1 MATIGCRYVVFAPIK
16 TEEHGKAPVYDT
28 GVVLGRSISMDMSYE
43 RNDSKLYA
51 DDTLA
56 ESDNSITGGTMTVGV
71 DQFTP
76 EGRVAA
82 LGVELVEVEGQ
93 SVYRTKGKAAP
104 YGGLGIIEVQRYKG
118 VTTYNPTWVYKT
130 QFGPAG
136 KSMKTKGESI
146 DWQTREAQG
155 DIMGTYID
163 DSGEPTFVDDTS
175 FATEAEAIAWINKM
189 ANIA

>member
-1 MATIGCRYVVFAPIK
+1 MATIGCRYMVFAPLK
-16 TEEHGKAPVYDT
+16 EEKHGQAPVYDT
-28 GVVLGRSISMDMSYE
+28 GVVLGRSTSLDLSYE
-43 RNDSKLYA
+43 RSESKLYA

-56 ESDNSITGGTMTVGV
+56 ESDNSITGGTMTIGV

-82 LGVELVEVEGQ
+82 LGVELVDAEGQ
-93 SVYRTKGKAAP
+93 SVYRTKGKPAP
-104 YGGLGIIEVQRYKG
+104 YGGVGIIEVQRYKG
-118 VTTYNPTWVYKT
+118 VTSYNPTWIYKT

-136 KSMKTKGESI
+136 KNMKTKGETI
-146 DWQTREAQG
+146 EWQTREAQG
-155 DIMGTYID
+155 DIMGMYID
-163 DSGEPTFVDDTS
+163 DSGEPTFIDDTS